1 MKRKILIMLA
11 VIAVF
16 CLIVYGL
23 RDHRNNSAR
32 DLYMVI
38 PDDSIE
44 RVNDSLVYDAEKRLS
59 AIHP

>member
-1 MKRKILIMLA
+1 MLA